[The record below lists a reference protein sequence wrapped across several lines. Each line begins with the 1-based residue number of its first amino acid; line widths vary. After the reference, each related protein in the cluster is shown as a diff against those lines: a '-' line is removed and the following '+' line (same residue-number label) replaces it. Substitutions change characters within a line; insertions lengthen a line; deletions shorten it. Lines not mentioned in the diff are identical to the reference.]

1 MSAPEP
7 LRPPRMAPQRRSRRA
22 FLPLITALVVGV
34 VGCGAVLANPLE
46 PTPAARKQPNATP
59 TATATPAAPEP
70 TSSPT
75 PTPPRPTPTPTPR
88 ASPLVTPDVASLP
101 SPPRIPPERILIPR
115 VGIDAKIVRLDW
127 KIDEKGANVWETA
140 PFAVGVH
147 RGSANPGER
156 GNVILSGHVSSVH
169 EGAVF
174 KRLPD
179 VVVGDGVILMTAEQ
193 NYLYRVVKTVV
204 VMPDHLDVMSQT
216 PDETVTLITCVPDGV
231 YTHRLVVMGKRV
243 QPSKPGLPSAAAP

>member
-1 MSAPEP
+1 MSTPEP
-7 LRPPRMAPQRRSRRA
+7 LRPPRAALRRHPRRA
-22 FLPLITALVVGV
+22 FLPLIAALVVGAA
-34 VGCGAVLANPLE
+34 GCASVLANPLE
-46 PTPAARKQPNATP
+46 PTPAPRKQPNATP
-59 TATATPAAPEP
+59 TDTATPVAPTP
-70 TSSPT
+70 TPSPT
-75 PTPPRPTPTPTPR
+75 PTPPRPTPTPR
-88 ASPLVTPDVASLP
+88 ASPFAAPDVASLP

-140 PFAVGVH
+140 AFAVGIH

-156 GNVILSGHVSSVH
+156 GNVIMSGHVSSIH

-174 KRLPD
+174 KHLPD
-179 VVVGDGVILMTAEQ
+179 VVVGDGIILMTAEQ

-204 VMPDHLDVMSQT
+204 VTPDHLDVMSQT